1 MKHLLH
7 FVAIFMVAIQVQA
20 QEETRTV
27 SMGAS
32 YANQVFYKIS
42 TDQQTSASIDAWD
55 LAFLRTSSFDM
66 GIRVNDAKGIQVY
79 EASNQASDW
88 DTIDVTN
95 EEQWDLLYNSEINWA
110 DGAFMQ
116 GSATFG
122 WGEYNPANH
131 QVTGSIVFVLK
142 YADGTFRKFFI
153 ENFYG
158 GYTFK
163 FSTWDDTNATWSAD
177 ETVTLDNT
185 ENPNNFFNYYNLE
198 TNAAVSVAP
207 AQDQWDL
214 TFSKFTTEY
223 PSSEGPM
230 PYLVTGVLQNP
241 NLMVA
246 ERDEPNG
253 QNNSADLNYSED
265 INTIGYDWKS
275 FSGSGYT
282 VNSDKAFYVK
292 YADDTIYRLVF
303 TSFDGS
309 STGNI
314 GFTTENVTTTLG
326 LNSVEHNFSFG
337 LYPNPSRN
345 GEVELVF
352 DNAKASDYKVNIYNL
367 TGQLMMN
374 QNIETSSQ
382 FAQTRL
388 DVSGLSS
395 GTYIVQI
402 ISNNTQQN
410 KKLIVQ

>member
-7 FVAIFMVAIQVQA
+7 FVVIFMVAIQVQA
-20 QEETRTV
+20 QEATKTV

-42 TDQQTSASIDAWD
+42 TDQQSSLSIDAWD
-55 LAFLRTSSFDM
+55 LAFLRTSSYDM
-66 GIRVNDAKGIQVY
+66 GIRVNDAKGIEVY

-88 DTIDVTN
+88 SNIDVSN
-95 EEQWDLLYNSEINWA
+95 ESQWSILYNSEVSWA

-116 GSATFG
+116 GSATYG
-122 WGEYNPANH
+122 WGEYNSANH
-131 QVTGSIVFVLK
+131 QVTGSIIFVLK

-158 GYTFK
+158 AYTFK
-163 FSTWDDTNATWSAD
+163 YSTWDDTNATWSAD
-177 ETVTLDNT
+177 EIVTLDNT

-198 TNAAVSVAP
+198 TNAAVSIAP

-214 TFSKFTTEY
+214 TFTKFTTEY

-230 PYLVTGVLQNP
+230 PYTVTGVLQNP

-253 QNNSADLNYSED
+253 QNNSVDLTYSEE

-275 FSGSGYT
+275 FGGSGYT

-292 YADDTIYRLVF
+292 YADETIYRLVF
-303 TSFDGS
+303 TSFEGS

-314 GFTTENVTTTLG
+314 DFTTEDVTTTLG
-326 LNSVEHNFSFG
+326 LEKIENSFSFG
-337 LYPNPSRN
+337 LYPNPTRD
-345 GEVELVF
+345 GLVELLF
-352 DNAKASDYKVNIYNL
+352 DNAKASDYEVKVYNL

-382 FAQTRL
+382 FAQTKL
-388 DVSGLSS
+388 DVSDLSS

-402 ISNNTQQN
+402 ISNNTQQT